1 MLRKLASLSR
11 LIIREPSGAL
21 IGSVIS
27 DVAGALISRFLSDVG
42 LWEWVE
48 VVSVFLDFFGYI
60 WVSTVTMV
68 CFIFLVSHLGI
79 CEDETSSYS
88 RWIYS
93 WLAS

>member
-42 LWEWVE
+42 DVGT
-48 VVSVFLDFFGYI
+48 VGVGGSCFCFLGF
-60 WVSTVTMV
+60 
-68 CFIFLVSHLGI
+68 FLVTYG
-79 CEDETSSYS
+79 C
-88 RWIYS
+88 
-93 WLAS
+93 